1 MKRTNQELFK
11 TYIMEAL
18 ILLLEKRDFSKITVK
33 EITDKAGVNRSTYYR
48 NFDCKEDIILFF
60 YTSILRKC
68 ISSDDLETHLTNVFK
83 QFFIYKDE
91 LLCLHKNKLSY
102 LLLTVLNSFFCQQQ
116 NTSNFNQDFE
126 IYYHAGGVFNTLM
139 LWFDQSMEIKVE
151 LLVKK
156 SIEILPDDFKSV
168 LVKK

>member
-18 ILLLEKRDFSKITVK
+18 LLLLAKQDFSKITIK

-48 NFDCKEDIILFF
+48 NFDCKEDIIIFF
-60 YTSILRKC
+60 YTSILKKC
-68 ISSDDLETHLTNVFK
+68 ISSDNLETHLTNVFK
-83 QFFIYKDE
+83 QFMIYKDE

-102 LLLTVLNSFFCQQQ
+102 LLLAVLNSFFSEHQK
-116 NTSNFNQDFE
+116 SNDFNQDFK
-126 IYYHAGGVFNTLM
+126 IYYHSGGVFNTMM
-139 LWFDQSMEIKVE
+139 LWFDQGMEIKTEV
-151 LLVKK
+151 LVKK
-156 SIEILPDDFKSV
+156 SLEILPNDFKSV